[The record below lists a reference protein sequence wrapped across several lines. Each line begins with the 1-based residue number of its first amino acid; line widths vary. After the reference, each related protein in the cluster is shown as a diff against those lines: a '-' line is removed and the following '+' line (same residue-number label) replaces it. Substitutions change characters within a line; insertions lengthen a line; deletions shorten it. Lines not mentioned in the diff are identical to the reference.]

1 MRNTIILIFSPYTNV
16 HNLNDWKIL
25 VCFVKTRV
33 VTEKDP
39 YFINIEQH
47 VLCGWQVIHQQAV
60 VLIG

>member
-47 VLCGWQVIHQQAV
+47 VLCG
-60 VLIG
+60 